1 MTDTIVCPRCNFEI
15 EVADALSARLRE
27 RVCEQVDAEFRE
39 KHRVLADLEKSL
51 QDRQKHLETSQAALE
66 QELADRVTVKHA
78 QLEKDAE
85 ARAFEKT
92 ALQLTTLETELT
104 ATRSKLNET
113 QETELQLRHAR
124 LQLEDEKRELELTV
138 ARTLDEERARIRD
151 DAKREAD
158 EQHHLNEADRDNF
171 GV

>member
-1 MTDTIVCPRCNFEI
+1 M
-15 EVADALSARLRE
+15 
-27 RVCEQVDAEFRE
+27 
-39 KHRVLADLEKSL
+39 
-51 QDRQKHLETSQAALE
+51 
-66 QELADRVTVKHA
+66 
-78 QLEKDAE
+78 
-85 ARAFEKT
+85 
-92 ALQLTTLETELT
+92 
-104 ATRSKLNET
+104 NET
-113 QETELQLRHAR
+113 QETELQSAAWR

>member
-66 QELADRVTVKHA
+66 QELADRVTVECGAAGKGCGG
-78 QLEKDAE
+78 QGFRENCV
-85 ARAFEKT
+85 T
-92 ALQLTTLETELT
+92 A
-104 ATRSKLNET
+104 
-113 QETELQLRHAR
+113 
-124 LQLEDEKRELELTV
+124 
-138 ARTLDEERARIRD
+138 D
-151 DAKREAD
+151 DARNRAHCYQ
-158 EQHHLNEADRDNF
+158 EQVERDSRNGIAVR
-171 GV
+171 GVALAAGR